1 MAAGETH
8 QQGDSGLR
16 GRPRVWRFHEGETD
30 RMGEVCNKTGHIQSR
45 EAWSLE
51 SLEAKQLQWQPRS
64 LPKEQRSLEA
74 TMEQQ
79 GELSE

>member
-1 MAAGETH
+1 
-8 QQGDSGLR
+8 
-16 GRPRVWRFHEGETD
+16 
-30 RMGEVCNKTGHIQSR
+30 MGEVCNKTGHIQSR

-64 LPKEQRSLEA
+64 LPKKQRSLEA

-79 GELSE
+79 GELSERAWEENRTRGCSYHKGGGKDHE